1 MKKFFALSV
10 VVILA
15 LSFFSACRAPHKCEA
30 YSKAGVKAHGAQI

>member
-30 YSKAGVKAHGAQI
+30 YSKVENKASRANS